1 MIRRIPREHAEGR
14 VQPLQDGPRQ
24 TSQDARAE
32 LCSRAD
38 PRAST
43 DSARTHAHTAA
54 LSRALT
60 LLLSEEL
67 RLAPEH
73 IAHVVERELLRVRTA
88 SQVILR
94 LHPDDLAWL
103 KTAAEYTVQLELS
116 GKLSLSADAAVS
128 RGGCFI
134 ASNLGEVD
142 AQLETRLSLAL
153 KLLESGALG

>member
-1 MIRRIPREHAEGR
+1 VIRRIPREHAEGR
-14 VQPLQDGPRQ
+14 VQPLTDGPRL
-24 TSQDARAE
+24 TSEDAPG
-32 LCSRAD
+32 D
-38 PRAST
+38 
-43 DSARTHAHTAA
+43 DSVRTRAHTAA